1 MEGELVFCMAHRVYL
16 PCVARL
22 VKTPTHKFNF
32 VQIIKIMQT
41 EKPSA
46 NDPAQPLTEQAFTR
60 LRRDVMM
67 GHFEPGQKLKLD
79 ELQDIYGFSSSP
91 LREAMSRL
99 SQEGLIRSD
108 ERRGFRVSEINR
120 QDLADITQMRLH
132 LDVLALERAMT
143 LGDDA
148 WEAQIVATHYRL
160 EKLEKNLS
168 DGPVH
173 LDDTWVRAH
182 KDFHM
187 AMIAACQSE
196 RLLSW
201 CASLFDQAERYRQFS
216 ARHRKTSRRKHVE
229 HKKLVDAVLSRDT
242 ATACAMLA
250 DHIASTQKNVLA
262 VLDF

>member
-1 MEGELVFCMAHRVYL
+1 M
-16 PCVARL
+16 
-22 VKTPTHKFNF
+22 HKLIF
-32 VQIIKIMQT
+32 VQIIEIMQT
-41 EKPSA
+41 EKTSA
-46 NDPAQPLTEQAFTR
+46 TDLNQPLVEQAFAR

-67 GHFEPGQKLKLD
+67 GQFEPGQKLKLE
-79 ELQDIYGFSSSP
+79 ELQDMYGFSSSP

-108 ERRGFRVSEINR
+108 ERRGFRVTEINR
-120 QDLADITQMRLH
+120 QDLADITEMRLH
-132 LDVLALERAMT
+132 LDVLALERAIQ

-148 WEAQIVATHYRL
+148 WEAHIVSCHYRL
-160 EKLEKNLS
+160 DKLEKNLS

-187 AMIAACQSE
+187 SLIAACQSD
-196 RLLSW
+196 RLMSW

-216 ARHRKTSRRKHVE
+216 SRHRKTSRRKHVE
-229 HKKLVDAVLSRDT
+229 HKKLVDAVLSRDV
-242 ATACAMLA
+242 ATACALLA

>member
-1 MEGELVFCMAHRVYL
+1 
-16 PCVARL
+16 
-22 VKTPTHKFNF
+22 
-32 VQIIKIMQT
+32 MQT
-41 EKPSA
+41 EKSSA
-46 NDPAQPLTEQAFTR
+46 TDLNQPLTEQAFSR

-67 GHFEPGQKLKLD
+67 GRFEPGQKLKLD
-79 ELQDIYGFSSSP
+79 ELQDTYGFSSSP

-132 LDVLALERAMT
+132 LDVLALERAIQ

-148 WEAQIVATHYRL
+148 WEAQIVSAHYRL
-160 EKLEKNLS
+160 DKLEKNLS

-173 LDDTWVRAH
+173 LDDAWVRAH
-182 KDFHM
+182 KEFHM
-187 AMIAACQSE
+187 SLIAACESE

-216 ARHRKTSRRKHVE
+216 SKHRKTSRRKHVE
-229 HKKLVDAVLSRDT
+229 HKRIVDAVLGRDA
-242 ATACAMLA
+242 ATACALLA

-262 VLDF
+262 ALDF